1 MVQLGLHGVKM
12 NWGGLLYSEGE
23 KRCWKAVEGE
33 AAAAGSEALQC
44 CEEQAE
50 VSKPAEPLAELI
62 SNKEAGA
69 VGGLQPL
76 NLDSAL

>member
-1 MVQLGLHGVKM
+1 MLYRE
-12 NWGGLLYSEGE
+12 GGN
-23 KRCWKAVEGE
+23 RCWKAEEGE
-33 AAAAGSEALQC
+33 ATAAASEAMRC
-44 CEEQAE
+44 CEEEAE
-50 VSKPAEPLAELI
+50 VSKPAELLAELI

>member
-1 MVQLGLHGVKM
+1 MKA
-12 NWGGLLYSEGE
+12 LLKSKGE
-23 KRCWKAVEGE
+23 SRDS
-33 AAAAGSEALQC
+33 GSEALWC

-76 NLDSAL
+76 NLDSPL

>member
-1 MVQLGLHGVKM
+1 MQLELHGVKM
-12 NWGGLLYSEGE
+12 HLGGMLYNEGI
-23 KRCWKAVEGE
+23 KPCWKAGEGE
-33 AAAAGSEALQC
+33 AAAAGSEALRC
-44 CEEQAE
+44 CEERAE

>member
-1 MVQLGLHGVKM
+1 MAQLGLHGVKI
-12 NWGGLLYSEGE
+12 NLGACTTVKEASGGGGSGSRSE
-23 KRCWKAVEGE
+23 V
-33 AAAAGSEALQC
+33 LQC